1 LKTQDLPIG
10 ERVERAPAGPP
21 FERQSLQGRSVAL
34 VPLRAG
40 EHAAPLYA
48 SFRDSDPEG
57 RLWTYMG
64 YGPFSD
70 LSEFR
75 DWLEEQEASD
85 DPLFYAIIPAET
97 GAPAGMASFM
107 RMDLRN
113 GVAEIG
119 NIWFSP
125 RLQKSRA
132 SSEAIFLMMR
142 HVLETRGCRRLEWK
156 CNALNAASR
165 RAAERYGFAF
175 EGIFRNHLI
184 VKGRNRDT
192 AWYSI
197 IDTEWPR
204 LNEAFESWLDDGNFG
219 PDGTQITSLGTL
231 TAAARR

>member
-1 LKTQDLPIG
+1 MNQALPIG
-10 ERVERAPAGPP
+10 DRVEPVPAGRP
-21 FERQSLQGRSVAL
+21 FERQPLQGRSVSL
-34 VPLRAG
+34 VPLRAD
-40 EHAAPLYA
+40 EQAAALYA

-64 YGPFSD
+64 YGPFSG
-70 LSEFR
+70 LPEFR
-75 DWLEEQEASD
+75 GWLDEQQASD
-85 DPLFYAIIPAET
+85 DPLFYAIVPART
-97 GAPAGMASFM
+97 GEPAGMASFM

-119 NIWFSP
+119 NIWLSP
-125 RLQKSRA
+125 GLQKSRA

-142 HVLETRGCRRLEWK
+142 HVLETQGCRRLEWK

-165 RAAERYGFAF
+165 RAADRYGFTF

-204 LNEAFESWLDDGNFG
+204 LRTAFESWLDDGNFG
-219 PDGTQITSLGTL
+219 PDGTQITSLATL